1 MQKVSL
7 ALKLLR
13 RNAHAGEAQV
23 LIAALLI
30 AVASVTTV
38 SFFADR
44 VESALNRQANEL
56 IAADAVIRSDK
67 VIDSRFAEEANRQ
80 GLTTAQTVTFPS
92 MVSGDAARGQ
102 GVNLAEIKAV
112 SSAFPLRGKLRI
124 TDAPGAMDRDAEGV
138 PDVGTAWIPDIL
150 LARLGASVGDRLKVG
165 SAELTIAKVLTKEPD
180 SVLDYFGI
188 APRVLIN
195 IKDLQATN
203 LIQVG

>member
-1 MQKVSL
+1 MKKVSL

-56 IAADAVIRSDK
+56 IAADAIVRSDK
-67 VIDSRFAEEANRQ
+67 GIDVRFFEEANRQ

-92 MVSGDAARGQ
+92 MVSGDASRGQ

-112 SSAFPLRGKLRI
+112 SGMFPLRGKLRI
-124 TDAPGAMDRDAEGV
+124 ADTPGALDRDA
-138 PDVGTAWIPDIL
+138 
-150 LARLGASVGDRLKVG
+150 
-165 SAELTIAKVLTKEPD
+165 
-180 SVLDYFGI
+180 
-188 APRVLIN
+188 
-195 IKDLQATN
+195 
-203 LIQVG
+203 